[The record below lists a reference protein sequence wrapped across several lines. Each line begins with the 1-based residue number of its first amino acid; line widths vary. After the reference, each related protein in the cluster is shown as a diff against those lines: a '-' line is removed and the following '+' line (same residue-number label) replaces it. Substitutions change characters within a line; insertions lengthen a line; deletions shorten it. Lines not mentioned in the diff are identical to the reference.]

1 VNFLKQERTT
11 LKEFFPDLDEKLAH
25 IPLLSI
31 EKPQNPA
38 IQIFRELGGPRLLI
52 PNKYE
57 GLGATPVEA
66 VRVQRAIATR
76 APSLA
81 IATTMH
87 HFSVA
92 TIMETM
98 SAEGLETGLGCML
111 LEEIA
116 KQNLYVASGFAE
128 GKTGSSILTPYMQV
142 KVTEE
147 GGITVSGSKKPC
159 SLATSMDLLTA
170 SVSIPNKSG
179 DGSELAVIIIP
190 ASTPGIEIRPF
201 WTNSVLAGAQSDE
214 VILHDVKVPEE
225 LISYSGNSE
234 NLDYV
239 QIRSFLWFELLI
251 SASYLGIASALVERT
266 IAVSKNITPCERV
279 LLGIEA
285 EGAMA
290 ALEGVARSM
299 MLSDNNQANDLL
311 ARVLFVRYAVQ
322 GAIER
327 VTTRAV
333 ELLGG
338 MAFISSP
345 EIAYMFAASRALA
358 FHPPSRLSIS
368 PALDK
373 YLAGEPLL
381 M

>member
-1 VNFLKQERTT
+1 MNFLKQERTI
-11 LKEFFPDLDEKLAH
+11 LKEFLPDLDEKLVD
-25 IPLLSI
+25 IPLLEM

-38 IQIFRELGGPRLLI
+38 IQIFRELGGPGLLI
-52 PNKYE
+52 PTKYK

-66 VRVQRAIATR
+66 VRIQRAIASR

-92 TIMETM
+92 TIVEMIAQASGT
-98 SAEGLETGLGCML
+98 GLEWML

-116 KQNLYVASGFAE
+116 EQNLYMASGFAE
-128 GKTGSSILTPYMQV
+128 GKTGTGILTSHMQV
-142 KVTEE
+142 KRTTDGV
-147 GGITVSGSKKPC
+147 TVSGSKKPC

-179 DGSELAVIIIP
+179 DGSELAVVIIP
-190 ASTPGIEIRPF
+190 AMTPGIERRPF
-201 WTNSVLAGAQSDE
+201 WTNSVLAGAESEE
-214 VILHDVKVPEE
+214 VMLHDVKVPEQ
-225 LISYSGNSE
+225 LISYTGNAE
-234 NLDYV
+234 NSDSI
-239 QIRSFLWFELLI
+239 QTKAFLWFELLI
-251 SASYLGIASALVERT
+251 SASYLGIASTLVERT
-266 IAVSKNITPCERV
+266 IAVGKGTPSERT
-279 LLGIEA
+279 LLGIEV

-290 ALEGVARSM
+290 ALEGVAHSM
-299 MLSDNNQANDLL
+299 IVSDSNQSNALL

-322 GAIER
+322 RAIER
-327 VTTRAV
+327 VTAHAM

-345 EIAYMFAASRALA
+345 EVAYLFAAARPLA

-368 PALDK
+368 PALDN
-373 YLAGEPLL
+373 YLTGESLL
-381 M
+381 IE

>member
-1 VNFLKQERTT
+1 MNFLKIERTI
-11 LKEFFPDLDEKLAH
+11 LKKFLPDIDEKLAQ
-25 IPLLSI
+25 IPLLEM

-38 IQIFRELGGPRLLI
+38 IKIFRELGGPGLLI
-52 PNKYE
+52 PTKYK

-66 VRVQRAIATR
+66 VRIQRAIASR

-92 TIMETM
+92 TIVEMIAQGSGT
-98 SAEGLETGLGCML
+98 GLEWML
-111 LEEIA
+111 LEGIA

-128 GKTGSSILTPYMQV
+128 GRTGTGILTPTMQV
-142 KVTEE
+142 KRTPNGVV
-147 GGITVSGSKKPC
+147 VSGKKKPC
-159 SLATSMDLLTA
+159 SLSVSMDLLTA

-179 DGSELAVIIIP
+179 DGSKLAVVIIP
-190 ASTPGIEIRPF
+190 ATNAPEIERIPF
-201 WTNSVLAGAQSDE
+201 WNSSVLAGAESDE
-214 VILHDVKVPEE
+214 VVLHEVKVPEQ
-225 LISYSGNSE
+225 LISYTGSAE

-239 QIRSFLWFELLI
+239 QTRGFLWFEMLI

-266 IAVSKNITPCERV
+266 IASSKGTASERTI
-279 LLGIEA
+279 LAIEV

-290 ALEGVARSM
+290 ALEGLAQSM
-299 MLSDNNQANDLL
+299 TISDSNLGCDQL
-311 ARVLFVRYAVQ
+311 ARTLFVRYAVQ

-327 VTTRAV
+327 ATAHAV

-345 EIAYMFAASRALA
+345 EIAYLFTAARLLA

-368 PALDK
+368 PSLDK
-373 YLAGEPLL
+373 YLEGQALL
-381 M
+381 IQ

>member
-1 VNFLKQERTT
+1 MNFLKPERTILT
-11 LKEFFPDLDEKLAH
+11 KFLPDLDEKLAY
-25 IPLLSI
+25 IPLLEM

-38 IQIFRELGGPRLLI
+38 IKIFRELGGPGLLI
-52 PNKYE
+52 PTKYK

-66 VRVQRAIATR
+66 VRIQRAIASR

-92 TIMETM
+92 TIVEMIAQG
-98 SAEGLETGLGCML
+98 SGTGFEWML
-111 LEEIA
+111 LEGIA

-128 GKTGSSILTPYMQV
+128 GRTGAGILSPNMQV
-142 KVTEE
+142 KRTADGV
-147 GGITVSGSKKPC
+147 TVSGSKKPC
-159 SLATSMDLLTA
+159 SLSASMDLLTA
-170 SVSIPNKSG
+170 SVSIPSKSG
-179 DGSELAVIIIP
+179 DGSELAVVIIP
-190 ASTPGIEIRPF
+190 TTNTTGTERRPF
-201 WTNSVLAGAQSDE
+201 WTNSVLAGAESDE
-214 VILHDVKVPEE
+214 VVLHDVKVPEQ
-225 LISYSGNSE
+225 LISYTGSAE

-239 QIRSFLWFELLI
+239 QTRGFLWFEMLI

-266 IAVSKNITPCERV
+266 IAAGKGTPSERTI
-279 LLGIEA
+279 LAIEV

-290 ALEGVARSM
+290 ALEGLAQSM
-299 MLSDNNQANDLL
+299 MVSDSNQGSYQL
-311 ARVLFVRYAVQ
+311 ARALFVRYAVQ

-327 VTTRAV
+327 VTAHAV

-345 EIAYMFAASRALA
+345 EVAYLFTAARPLA

-373 YLAGEPLL
+373 YLAGETLL
-381 M
+381 IQ

>member
-1 VNFLKQERTT
+1 MNFLKQERTVLT
-11 LKEFFPDLDEKLAH
+11 KFLPELDEKLAH
-25 IPLLSI
+25 IPLLEM

-38 IQIFRELGGPRLLI
+38 IQIFRELGGPGLLI
-52 PNKYE
+52 PTKYK
-57 GLGATPVEA
+57 GLGATPLEA

-87 HFSVA
+87 HFSIA
-92 TIMETM
+92 TIVEMIAQ
-98 SAEGLETGLGCML
+98 SSGTGFEWML
-111 LEEIA
+111 LEGIA
-116 KQNLYVASGFAE
+116 QQNLYVASGFAE
-128 GKTGSSILTPYMQV
+128 GKTGTGILSPHMQV
-142 KVTEE
+142 KRTANGV
-147 GGITVSGSKKPC
+147 TVSGSKKPC

-179 DGSELAVIIIP
+179 DGSELAVVTIP
-190 ASTPGIEIRPF
+190 ATTPGIERRPF
-201 WTNSVLAGAQSDE
+201 WTSSVLAGAESDE
-214 VILHDVKVPEE
+214 VILHDVKVPEQ
-225 LISYSGNSE
+225 LISYTGSSG

-239 QIRSFLWFELLI
+239 QTRGFLWFELLI

-266 IAVSKNITPCERV
+266 IAASKGTPSERT
-279 LLGIEA
+279 LLGIEV

-290 ALEGVARSM
+290 ALEGVAQSM
-299 MLSDNNQANDLL
+299 MVSDSDQGNDRL
-311 ARVLFVRYAVQ
+311 ARTLFVRYAVQ
-322 GAIER
+322 RAIER
-327 VTTRAV
+327 VTAHAV

-345 EIAYMFAASRALA
+345 EVAYLFAAARPLA

-373 YLAGEPLL
+373 YLAGESLL
-381 M
+381 IQ

>member
-1 VNFLKQERTT
+1 MNFLKQERTT

-25 IPLLSI
+25 IPLLEM

-52 PNKYE
+52 PTKYA
-57 GLGATPVEA
+57 GLGATPIEA
-66 VRVQRAIATR
+66 VRVQRAIASR

-92 TIMETM
+92 TIVEMIAQGSGT
-98 SAEGLETGLGCML
+98 GLEWML
-111 LEEIA
+111 LEGIA

-128 GKTGSSILTPYMQV
+128 GKTGSGILTPHMQV
-142 KVTEE
+142 KRTEE
-147 GGITVSGSKKPC
+147 GSVTVSGSKKPC

-190 ASTPGIEIRPF
+190 ASTPGIERRPF

-214 VILHDVKVPEE
+214 VILHDVKVPEQ
-225 LISYSGNSE
+225 LISYTGNSG

-239 QIRSFLWFELLI
+239 QTRGFLWFELLI

-266 IAVSKNITPCERV
+266 IAASKSITHCERA
-279 LLGIEA
+279 LLGIET

-290 ALEGVARSM
+290 ALEGVAQSM
-299 MLSDNNQANDLL
+299 VVSDNNQGNDQL

-327 VTTRAV
+327 VTSRAV

-338 MAFISSP
+338 MAFISSS
-345 EIAYMFAASRALA
+345 EVAYMFAATRALA

-373 YLAGEPLL
+373 YLAGEALL
-381 M
+381 MQ